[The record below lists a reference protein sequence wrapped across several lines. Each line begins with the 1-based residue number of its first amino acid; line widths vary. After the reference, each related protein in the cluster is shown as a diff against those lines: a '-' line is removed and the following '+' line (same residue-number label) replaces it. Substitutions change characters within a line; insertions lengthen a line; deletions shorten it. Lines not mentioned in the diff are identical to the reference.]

1 MSSAAESKKRM
12 RPEVEEAMLALDASE
27 TVAESPAPKKA
38 RKDDRRSLF
47 VRSLPPSATNESLAE
62 FFSEYFPVKHAVVV
76 VDQQTKESRGFGFV
90 TLADGDDAKEAKT
103 VFDKKKWDGR
113 NIRVDV
119 AEPRQRNA
127 AEGEEIRPKP
137 GKPEMLPAPK
147 LIVRNLPWT
156 IRNAEQLSHLF
167 RSYGKVKFAD
177 LPKNKGKLKGFG
189 FVTLRGRKNAEAAL
203 QGVNG
208 KEIDGRTLAVDY
220 AVDKETWDKQQEEEE
235 QNKAEDDD
243 SETSEEE
250 DSDDEDDDDNED
262 ADEDKEEGDG
272 QLNADL
278 ENFMKNHMQNM
289 VDEDEEEEED
299 EEEKEARH
307 AARNSANNS
316 STVFVRNLPFT
327 TTDEQLKAFFTNFGD
342 VRYARVVMDK
352 ATDRPAG
359 TGFVCFFNEED
370 AHTCIKEAPRTQ
382 QPVGGPKKSIL
393 LDENADPTGRYTLD
407 GRLLSIAQAVNRAEA
422 SNLAENSLA
431 KRREKDKRR
440 LYLLTEGSIGTNS
453 PIYNLLSMPE
463 IRMRQ
468 ASAAQRK
475 KQVQSNPT
483 LHISLTRI
491 ALRNIPRNIASKDLK
506 ELARKA
512 VVGFAQ
518 DVKEGKREPLSKEEN
533 ARDGKDAKEKE
544 RQRKLKGKGIVKQA
558 KVVFESNQG
567 SKINET
573 EGAGKSRGYGFVEY
587 TSHHWALMG
596 LRYLNGHQM
605 EDTDGKKKRLVAEFA
620 IENAQVVQ
628 RRRINEEKS
637 RQDVQNRGKP
647 EGAGDDAAPR
657 GDRDGRTSFNN
668 GRGGRGGRGGARG
681 GRPDRRP
688 RLNTSTNSD
697 NRGAGNF
704 RGGGRGGRGGGRG
717 GRDEPRRTDRKPL
730 KDKFTRDGGDDAGG
744 KDGMQQKLIGRKRM
758 MRKKKGD
765 SRGGN

>member
-1 MSSAAESKKRM
+1 MSASAESKKRL
-12 RPEVEEAMLALDASE
+12 RPEVEEAMQALAASE

-38 RKDDRRSLF
+38 RTEERRSLF

-113 NIRVDV
+113 SIRVDV

-127 AEGEEIRPKP
+127 AEGEELRPKP

-189 FVTLRGRKNAEAAL
+189 FVTLRGRKNAEKAL
-203 QGVNG
+203 EGVNG
-208 KEIDGRTLAVDY
+208 KEIDGRTVAVDW
-220 AVDKETWDKQQEEEE
+220 AVDKATWDKQQEEEE
-235 QNKAEDDD
+235 EQNKAGEDD

-250 DSDDEDDDDNED
+250 DSDEDEEEDENDEDGG
-262 ADEDKEEGDG
+262 AAEGGD

-278 ENFMKNHMQNM
+278 ENFMQNHMQNM
-289 VDEDEEEEED
+289 VDEDEEEEE
-299 EEEKEARH
+299 EEEGDKEERH
-307 AARNSANNS
+307 AARNTANNS
-316 STVFVRNLPFT
+316 LTVFVRNLPFT
-327 TTDEQLKAFFTNFGD
+327 TTDDQLKTFFSTFGT
-342 VRYARVVMDK
+342 VKYARIVMDK
-352 ATDRPAG
+352 TTDRPAG
-359 TGFVCFFNEED
+359 TGFVCFVEED
-370 AHTCIKEAPRTQ
+370 DAKNCIKQAPRTQ
-382 QPVGGPKKSIL
+382 QLTTGPKKSIL

-407 GRLLSIAQAVNRAEA
+407 GRLLSVVQAVNRTEA
-422 SNLAENSLA
+422 TNLAENSLA

-440 LYLLTEGSIGTNS
+440 LYLLPEGSIGTDS
-453 PIYNLLSMPE
+453 PLYNLLSLPE

-483 LHISLTRI
+483 LHMSLTRI
-491 ALRNIPRNIASKDLK
+491 ALRNIPRNIGSKELK

-533 ARDGKDAKEKE
+533 ARDGKDAREKE
-544 RQRKLKGKGIVKQA
+544 RQRRLKGKGIVKQA
-558 KVVFESNQG
+558 KIVFESIQG

-587 TSHHWALMG
+587 FSHHWALMG

-605 EDTDGKKKRLVAEFA
+605 EEADGKKKRLVAEFA

-628 RRRINEEKS
+628 RRKANEERS
-637 RQDVQNRGKP
+637 RQPREARGKP
-647 EGAGDDAAPR
+647 NGQDNTGAKEQER
-657 GDRDGRTSFNN
+657 GQQQQQRQHSNN
-668 GRGGRGGRGGARG
+668 NKGRGGGSGGGK
-681 GRPDRRP
+681 PDRRP
-688 RLNTSTNSD
+688 RLNN
-697 NRGAGNF
+697 NKGNF
-704 RGGGRGGRGGGRG
+704 NKGPR
-717 GRDEPRRTDRKPL
+717 EPRRTEKKPL
-730 KDKFTRDGGDDAGG
+730 KDKFTKDGTGSGGGGGGDGD
-744 KDGMQQKLIGRKRM
+744 KDGMKQKLIGRKRI

-765 SRGGN
+765 SRGKN